1 MNYPSA
7 AGGLKNMFVAQILVL
22 VGGVLTVVGAV
33 GAVFTLGLSA
43 ILLLP
48 ASLLMLV
55 GGILEFWGLYKA
67 SADDQGYRGA
77 LLFVVVGVVLS
88 IVGGVIAK
96 EEGLLKTLLSVVQT
110 VLNFLVVN
118 AVCQTTSNLLHSV
131 GNDVLSQRGST
142 VIKLYVVCAVVGLA
156 CSVLGVIPIVN
167 IVAGLVSI
175 VAAIAQLVGY
185 VLYLMFLYSSS
196 KALA

>member
-77 LLFVVVGVVLS
+77 LLFVVVGVVLG

-110 VLNFLVVN
+110 VL
-118 AVCQTTSNLLHSV
+118 
-131 GNDVLSQRGST
+131 D
-142 VIKLYVVCAVVGLA
+142 
-156 CSVLGVIPIVN
+156 
-167 IVAGLVSI
+167 
-175 VAAIAQLVGY
+175 
-185 VLYLMFLYSSS
+185 
-196 KALA
+196 